1 MTATVREIARRAERQ
16 KVLAE
21 LGGQAAAQHGSSGHG
36 PDAETLREAMGRLKN
51 VESRALDEFFWFW
64 PQDWDQ
70 ANSDP
75 ALAAVGCQDLVG
87 AEKIWRDRAAGAS
100 QDTAAMHNLA
110 VLCHLQAL
118 EAPEDEPKTE
128 ALWKQA
134 WEFWPLVVDNLR
146 FWESFKAR
154 IRQVNDPALTTGFA
168 HRLREELPA
177 GLARINA
184 TLALGLAQQGKAAEA
199 RWHVALYSSLW
210 PGDENVAQMQ
220 RDLLAPLRSRL
231 EQAVETALA
240 ATGRQPETGIRQART
255 LLDTAEPWLNVLEV
269 FEDRTHPLFEKVADA
284 ATHCASKGFDT
295 LSLLNIG
302 THVEGEEATACFRV
316 LTRASLLA
324 ESPDLKEKT
333 ETKIRQVHARLQA
346 DRAFLELMGPVRAG
360 VRNPAQLMRRL
371 EKEVFPQ
378 LDLRLKN
385 PEMDTAG
392 QKLLSNCVAHFL
404 LGILHE
410 YGDRPG
416 NEFLAKKALMAGARY
431 AREPELVFLFR
442 QKSDQVLKAEIE
454 ARRRRTKG
462 ILELAAGA
470 VFFAFFLLIGFSG
483 GGSDSKRNQDPIYSA
498 AENEARQELERKQKI
513 ERQRELDR
521 EKLRSVELLMKSMGM
536 EPALGS
542 ATLPLPASGVL
553 WRQPVKGGDGAHGG
567 LLTLIAP
574 AGGGHVYVKV
584 MSRLTGMH
592 LMSLFVQE
600 GTQVESVALPE
611 GIYEIRFA
619 RGKLWHGE
627 SLMFGLLTDYRRIDL
642 NFSFYDLKRFSV
654 DLSSA
659 PTRPLPIPTDPAAAD
674 SF

>member
-16 KVLAE
+16 KILAE
-21 LGGQAAAQHGSSGHG
+21 LGGQAAAQHGSSDHG
-36 PDAETLREAMGRLKN
+36 PDADTLREAMGRLKN
-51 VESRALDEFFWFW
+51 VEARALDEFFWFW

-87 AEKIWRDRAAGAS
+87 AEKIWRDRAGAS
-100 QDTAAMHNLA
+100 QDTAAVHNLA

-118 EAPEDEPKTE
+118 ESPEDEPQTE

-134 WEFWPLVVDNLR
+134 WEFWPLVVDDLP

-184 TLALGLAQQGKAAEA
+184 TLALELAQQGKLAEA
-199 RWHVALYSSLW
+199 RRHVALYSSLW
-210 PGDENVAQMQ
+210 PGDEGIAQVR

-255 LLDTAEPWLNVLEV
+255 LLDTAEPWLNILEV
-269 FEDRTHPLFEKVADA
+269 FENRTHPLFGKVADA

-385 PEMDTAG
+385 PEMDAAG

-416 NEFLAKKALMAGARY
+416 NEFMAKKALMAGARY

-442 QKSDQVLKAEIE
+442 QKSDQVLQAEIE
-454 ARRRRTKG
+454 ARRRRKKG

-470 VFFAFFLLIGFSG
+470 VFFAFFLMIGFG
-483 GGSDSKRNQDPIYSA
+483 GGSSKKDQRPSYA
-498 AENEARQELERKQKI
+498 AAVTKSQSQI
-513 ERQRELDR
+513 DR
-521 EKLRSVELLMKSMGM
+521 EKEIEREKARSLALLIDSLGLD
-536 EPALGS
+536 PAKG
-542 ATLPLPASGVL
+542 APVYALPASGVL
-553 WRQPVKGGDGAHGG
+553 WRQPLEGSLGHHGG
-567 LLTLIAP
+567 LLTLMAP
-574 AGGGHVYVKV
+574 AGEGHVFVKV
-584 MSRLTGMH
+584 MSRLTGIH

-600 GTQVESVALPE
+600 GTKVENVAMPE

-619 RGKLWHGE
+619 RGKVWHGE
-627 SLMFGLLTDYRRIDL
+627 SVMFGPLTDYRQIDL
-642 NFSFYDLKRFSV
+642 NFSFYDLKRFNV
-654 DLSSA
+654 DFSSA
-659 PTRPLPIPTDPAAAD
+659 PTRPLPAPADPAGAD